1 MARATVAARPAD
13 TPPPLPPLPKRRG
26 VELALLVGAV
36 FISVCGYVVVGLA
49 RWHALPGGAIRY
61 GAGLGGL
68 ALLAHLAV
76 RFRAPYADPL
86 LLPTAV
92 LLNGLGLVLI
102 FRLDQ
107 DTPADH
113 AAPTQLLWST
123 VGVALFTAVVV
134 LLRDHRMLQRY
145 AYVCAALALVLMA
158 APILFPAVNG
168 AKIWI
173 RFAGFSLQPGEFA
186 KVLITVF
193 FAGYLAAN
201 RAALAHTGR
210 RMWRLRLPTGR
221 VLGPIVAVWLIS
233 VAVLVLERDLGT
245 SLLFFGIFVVLL
257 YVATGRTGWLAIG
270 LVLAGIG
277 AVAVGTLEPHVHSRV
292 EDWQHPFAGIAAG
305 KGPGQLAQ
313 SLFAFAAGGMFGTG
327 LGQGHSYLIGFAMKS
342 DFILATYGEELGLAG
357 LTALFLLYALLVA
370 CGYRAAVALRDPF
383 GSLLAVGLAALP
395 ALQVFVIAGG
405 VMGLIPLTGMA
416 MPFLAQGGSSV
427 VTNWIIVALL
437 LRISNRARMPRP
449 EGGSTTGSGA
459 AGSGT
464 AGSAGPGHPAHG
476 TGGSPAHA
484 AGGGAAGDGRSS
496 AADLP
501 AHGTGLGA
509 GSWVVGFMKPTPP
522 QAPDTPDTPDTQG
535 RPRAQNASAQAQTQ
549 PPGAPPTAPADDA
562 PAPEAGR

>member
-1 MARATVAARPAD
+1 MTALARAAAARPLD
-13 TPPPLPPLPKRRG
+13 TPPPLPLLPRRRG
-26 VELALLVGAV
+26 VELALLTGAV
-36 FISVCGYVVVGLA
+36 LISVCGYVVVGLA
-49 RWHALPGGAIRY
+49 RWHALPAGALRY

-102 FRLDQ
+102 FRLDL

-113 AAPTQLLWST
+113 AAPTQLVWST
-123 VGVALFTAVVV
+123 VGFVLFIAVVV
-134 LLRDHRMLQRY
+134 LLDDHRTLQRH
-145 AYVCAALALVLMA
+145 AARCAALALLLMA
-158 APILFPAVNG
+158 SPILFPAVNG

-173 RFAGFSLQPGEFA
+173 RLAGFSIQPGEFA

-193 FAGYLAAN
+193 FAAYLAAN
-201 RAALAHTGR
+201 RGVLARTGR
-210 RMWRLRLPTGR
+210 SMGRLQLPAGR
-221 VLGPIVAVWLIS
+221 VLGPVVAIWLVS

-257 YVATGRTGWLAIG
+257 YVATGRTGWIAVG
-270 LVLAGIG
+270 LLLAGIG
-277 AVAVGTLEPHVHSRV
+277 AAAVGTLEPHVHVRV

-305 KGPGQLAQ
+305 QGPGQLAQ

-342 DFILATYGEELGLAG
+342 DFILATFGEELGLAG

-370 CGYRAAVALRDPF
+370 RGYRAALGLPDAF

-437 LRISNRARMPRP
+437 LRISNRARMPGR
-449 EGGSTTGSGA
+449 EGRTGHADGGSA
-459 AGSGT
+459 AGS
-464 AGSAGPGHPAHG
+464 AEAAES
-476 TGGSPAHA
+476 A
-484 AGGGAAGDGRSS
+484 AGLP
-496 AADLP
+496 ADLP
-501 AHGTGLGA
+501 GGRAGDQAAHGASGAGVLAGRDGLFGS
-509 GSWVVGFMKPTPP
+509 GSWVVGFLKPTGSPAARSRPP
-522 QAPDTPDTPDTQG
+522 SA
-535 RPRAQNASAQAQTQ
+535 ASATSS
-549 PPGAPPTAPADDA
+549 PPATPAAPTAPAAPTDDA
-562 PAPEAGR
+562 SAPEAGR